1 MKGGQRLDINLRV
14 DFYEHP
20 NYEAEAQLEIIIIAI
35 DKLTQIIKTLVRK
48 EIHEMADINVIKQK
62 IAETLTEV
70 TAQGT
75 KVDSIDAL
83 MDGMRDQIA
92 ALLASQGASDEI
104 LATITQVFDEA
115 KKNSAK
121 IDVAIAENTPA
132 EPPPPPPVE

>member
-1 MKGGQRLDINLRV
+1 MDINLRV

-20 NYEAEAQLEIIIIAI
+20 NYEAEAQLEIIITAI